1 MTLGERQLL
10 LLPGTEAPKEVS
22 IGLLSQVEQFTVLGP
37 SRRPGLPPG
46 HLFAPRLCELSAHC
60 MSLGKVWQERLL

>member
-1 MTLGERQLL
+1 MTLGECQLL
-10 LLPGTEAPKEVS
+10 LLPGPEASKEVS

-46 HLFAPRLCELSAHC
+46 HLFVPRLC
-60 MSLGKVWQERLL
+60 